1 MCCGKDL
8 YSGDNVFGGKTLKH
22 GLEKSLSFES
32 PVSYSVIAWKR
43 RILRAVRMIEAWL
56 VRFQREAKT

>member
-1 MCCGKDL
+1 M
-8 YSGDNVFGGKTLKH
+8 YSGKTLKH

-32 PVSYSVIAWKR
+32 SLSYSVIAWKR
-43 RILRAVRMIEAWL
+43 RILRAVQMIEAWL